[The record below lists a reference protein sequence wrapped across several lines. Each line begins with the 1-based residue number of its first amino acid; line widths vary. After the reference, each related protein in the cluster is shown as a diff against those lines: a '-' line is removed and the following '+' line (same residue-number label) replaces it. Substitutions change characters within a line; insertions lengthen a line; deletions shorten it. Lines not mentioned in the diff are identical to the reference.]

1 MRLTAP
7 GHRGAAP
14 APPDVHSNAG
24 ESLPHSTQPGEGTQ
38 NFRVVARDVA
48 DDDVGVAE
56 RRELGEPPDD
66 LLDRARDEGRGRDS
80 AIPGG
85 QDFRLHLVGVGG
97 RLADV
102 DVAVERDGPG
112 RPAVGL
118 AALQIERGLVA
129 RLVERERG

>member
-1 MRLTAP
+1 ALSAYTALFRSAARPDGPVFAVRIKPVGAIGGSVRLTAP

-56 RRELGEPPDD
+56 RRELGEPRDD
-66 LLDRARDEGRGRDS
+66 LLDRARDEGRGGDS
-80 AIPGG
+80 AIRGG
-85 QDFRLHLVGVGG
+85 QDWR
-97 RLADV
+97 
-102 DVAVERDGPG
+102 
-112 RPAVGL
+112 
-118 AALQIERGLVA
+118 
-129 RLVERERG
+129 